1 MLSGKLYVICW
12 LFIDNACVPR
22 GDEERCRIPREAR
35 EHSVDVLIAIEVG
48 ANWIDFRRPGH
59 HPLPLSI
66 IDSRDSPDEPRT
78 ELNGSDVLDCREARI
93 GQNFGLTHN
102 LLVRPERGL

>member
-1 MLSGKLYVICW
+1 MPASQGATTNAGASHAKL
-12 LFIDNACVPR
+12 
-22 GDEERCRIPREAR
+22 
-35 EHSVDVLIAIEVG
+35 EHSVDILIAIEVG

-78 ELNGSDVLDCREARI
+78 GLNGSDVLDCREARM